1 MKSDAKN
8 LNRALERI
16 LFEDTVHP
24 MPHAAYGIHDR
35 PGPTGDTDPE
45 FKPTVHPDL
54 PLKPTELMSSQLA
67 SERPPIEDENYLP
80 ASVSDLRNAA
90 SAIAGL
96 VPPDYVEKFYMRM
109 KDLLTSA
116 EEERDANA
124 APKSKQVR
132 SEEEQEEMPV
142 KAPLKKE
149 SRAVKIKR
157 ITEALNILARA
168 VKAKKRERR
177 LTESLLWEA
186 EKPPVTRVPIPVRK
200 APKLSAAAL
209 AALDEP
215 DYDPETPAVSD
226 EEDRRSALMSYVR
239 GGGRP
244 EAPVVSDEES
254 RLQKI
259 AQELQFK
266 SGASGARQ
274 YLQALF
280 DVIKYQISEVG
291 IDKIDDFVKNELA
304 LDFLDLAV
312 AGGVM
317 SDEDASY
324 YDQNMQELVETDE
337 FRYFFGEIFS
347 SGFSALKKASERDT
361 LEQIAE
367 LGIPAAV
374 QQTVFNQVMGRA
386 DKKDSTI
393 VRRLEAAGITDPAE
407 QTSILQTIRENFAD
421 LQETASEVQGDL
433 IELMREKFESMSEQK
448 KMQLVTSA
456 LGEASSWRDT
466 EILKEL
472 ENYINAAAQTGQEV
486 DFDEVMS
493 TLETIED
500 KSNPLY
506 TKIMGMVQPMGDDSL

>member
-177 LTESLLWEA
+177 LTESLLQEA
-186 EKPPVTRVPIPVRK
+186 DMPPVTRVPSPVRK
-200 APKLSAAAL
+200 APKLSAGAL

-215 DYDPETPAVSD
+215 EYVPEVPAPSD
-226 EEDRRSALMSYVR
+226 EER
-239 GGGRP
+239 
-244 EAPVVSDEES
+244 
-254 RLQKI
+254 RLQDI
-259 AQELQFK
+259 AQELEFK

-280 DVIKYQISEVG
+280 DVIKYQVSEVG

-472 ENYINAAAQTGQEV
+472 EKYINAAAQTGQEV

>member
-1 MKSDAKN
+1 MKADSKN

-24 MPHAAYGIHDR
+24 MPHAAYGVHDR
-35 PGPTGDTDPE
+35 PGPTGETDHE

-67 SERPPIEDENYLP
+67 TERPPIEDEDYLP
-80 ASVSDLRNAA
+80 ASVSDLRGAA

-96 VPPDYVEKFYMRM
+96 VPPEFVEKFYMRM
-109 KDLLTSA
+109 KDLLASA
-116 EEERDANA
+116 EEERDADA

-157 ITEALNILARA
+157 ITEALNVLARA

-186 EKPPVTRVPIPVRK
+186 EMPPVTRVPSPVRK
-200 APKLSAAAL
+200 APKLSAGAL

-215 DYDPETPAVSD
+215 DYAPET
-226 EEDRRSALMSYVR
+226 
-239 GGGRP
+239 
-244 EAPVVSDEES
+244 PVVSDEER
-254 RLQKI
+254 RLQDI

-291 IDKIDDFVKNELA
+291 IDEIDSFVKNELA

-324 YDQNMQELVETDE
+324 YDQNMQELIETDE

-407 QTSILQTIRENFAD
+407 QSNVLQTVRENFAD
-421 LQETASEVQGDL
+421 LQATASEVQGDL
-433 IELMREKFESMSEQK
+433 IDLMREKFESMPEQK
-448 KMQLVTSA
+448 KMQLVTGA

-472 ENYINAAAQTGQEV
+472 EKYINAAAQTGQEV

-506 TKIMGMVQPMGDDSL
+506 TKIMSMVQPVGEDTL

>member
-177 LTESLLWEA
+177 LTESLLREVDM
-186 EKPPVTRVPIPVRK
+186 PPVTRVPSPVRK
-200 APKLSAAAL
+200 APKLSAGAL

-215 DYDPETPAVSD
+215 EYVPEVPAPSD
-226 EEDRRSALMSYVR
+226 EER
-239 GGGRP
+239 
-244 EAPVVSDEES
+244 
-254 RLQKI
+254 RLQDI

-274 YLQALF
+274 YLQSLF
-280 DVIKYQISEVG
+280 DVIKYQVSEVG

-433 IELMREKFESMSEQK
+433 IELMREKFESMPDQK